1 MGTRENA
8 EELNN
13 RDRNPVV
20 SVVMGTYEPDLS
32 ELSAAVRSI
41 RMQTLSSWELLIC
54 DDGSTEETYRNI
66 KKLAA
71 CDPRIRVSRNSKNRG
86 LAYALNRCI
95 LHAGGEFIARM
106 DADDISRPERFMK
119 QVKFLRENPEY
130 MWVSGA
136 ADLFEGK
143 RVWGSAYRPEMPD
156 ARSFLHSSPYI
167 HPAVM
172 FRREVFFSSACP
184 EEPSAERLKCS
195 GMPAGSLPAGRTKC
209 SGMPESSSPAERS
222 KFSGISES
230 SGKHARTNSPK
241 RLYHV
246 SPLTAHAEDYELFMR
261 MHSEGLRGYN
271 LQEPL
276 LLYRE
281 KERTLSRSFRRC
293 FFEMLIRIQGFARL
307 GILSPKT
314 VFYVVKPVFVGIA
327 SLFPGIAQ
335 RIRTGGIGWDRKNPS
350 GGPGADST
358 HVMSGE
364 RVLQEIFAPL
374 MTAFTVW
381 VLREAEARG
390 IKRLYFLS
398 RDGYLPYR
406 TAIRLV
412 KSCKLDIE
420 CRYLYCSRYSLR
432 VPMYSENVDEA
443 LSHVT
448 RGGIDVTF
456 RKILMRSGFRAED
469 IPKMQ
474 AAFPD
479 LALDEVIPYSGLK
492 KVSARLAGSS
502 AYKDLL
508 KERSEEAWEPLC
520 AYFRQ
525 EGLLEGIGACDRSK
539 EKSDRVSARYGS
551 LGKSER
557 AGTCD
562 ENAEKIGI
570 VDSGWTGTTQKSIAE
585 IRRRCGINDP
595 AEGFY
600 FGLFEIPKGSDPE
613 RYHSFYFGPKTKL
626 FNKVFFSNSLFEA
639 LVRADHGTVSGYRKV
654 KTFGKDG
661 EVRYSMEPILEPC
674 RMNGI
679 AEKLDQYICK
689 YINEITDRE
698 HPGARKIPAEFDGI
712 LTPELTGRLKKF
724 MWNPDPDEAEY
735 FGSLPFSDDLLDETE
750 REVAP
755 VFPGRYLK
763 ENHFVNRLLTSLG
776 IRKGTVHESAWFEAT
791 CVRSAERTGSS
802 DHARSNGWTG
812 FFARSAS
819 IGHRISFSVYKAVS
833 YLRKGLFV
841 R

>member
-314 VFYVVKPVFVGIA
+314 FFYVVKPVFVGIA

-525 EGLLEGIGACDRSK
+525 EGLLEGIGTCDRSK

>member
-1 MGTRENA
+1 M
-8 EELNN
+8 
-13 RDRNPVV
+13 
-20 SVVMGTYEPDLS
+20 
-32 ELSAAVRSI
+32 
-41 RMQTLSSWELLIC
+41 
-54 DDGSTEETYRNI
+54 
-66 KKLAA
+66 
-71 CDPRIRVSRNSKNRG
+71 
-86 LAYALNRCI
+86 
-95 LHAGGEFIARM
+95 
-106 DADDISRPERFMK
+106 
-119 QVKFLRENPEY
+119 
-130 MWVSGA
+130 
-136 ADLFEGK
+136 
-143 RVWGSAYRPEMPD
+143 
-156 ARSFLHSSPYI
+156 
-167 HPAVM
+167 
-172 FRREVFFSSACP
+172 
-184 EEPSAERLKCS
+184 RL
-195 GMPAGSLPAGRTKC
+195 
-209 SGMPESSSPAERS
+209 
-222 KFSGISES
+222 
-230 SGKHARTNSPK
+230 
-241 RLYHV
+241 
-246 SPLTAHAEDYELFMR
+246 
-261 MHSEGLRGYN
+261 HSEGLRGYN

-293 FFEMLIRIQGFARL
+293 LFEMLIRIQGFARL

-381 VLREAEARG
+381 VLKEAEARG

-412 KSCKLDIE
+412 KSCEFDIE

-492 KVSARLAGSS
+492 KVRARLAGSG

-508 KERSEEAWEPLC
+508 KQRSEEAWEPLC

-525 EGLLEGIGACDRSK
+525 EGLLEGIGTCDRSK
-539 EKSDRVSARYGS
+539 EKSDSVSAHSGS
-551 LGKSER
+551 VGKSDR

-562 ENAEKIGI
+562 GNAEKIGI

-595 AEGFY
+595 VEGFY

-654 KTFGKDG
+654 KTSGKDG

-679 AEKLDQYICK
+679 VEKLDQYICK
-689 YINEITDRE
+689 YMNEITDRE

-712 LTPELTGRLKKF
+712 LMPELTGRLKKF

-802 DHARSNGWTG
+802 DHAQSIERGEVSEHVRSSGWTG

-819 IGHRISFSVYKAVS
+819 IWHRISFSFYKAVS

>member
-1 MGTRENA
+1 M
-8 EELNN
+8 
-13 RDRNPVV
+13 
-20 SVVMGTYEPDLS
+20 
-32 ELSAAVRSI
+32 
-41 RMQTLSSWELLIC
+41 
-54 DDGSTEETYRNI
+54 
-66 KKLAA
+66 
-71 CDPRIRVSRNSKNRG
+71 
-86 LAYALNRCI
+86 
-95 LHAGGEFIARM
+95 
-106 DADDISRPERFMK
+106 
-119 QVKFLRENPEY
+119 
-130 MWVSGA
+130 
-136 ADLFEGK
+136 
-143 RVWGSAYRPEMPD
+143 
-156 ARSFLHSSPYI
+156 
-167 HPAVM
+167 
-172 FRREVFFSSACP
+172 
-184 EEPSAERLKCS
+184 RL
-195 GMPAGSLPAGRTKC
+195 
-209 SGMPESSSPAERS
+209 
-222 KFSGISES
+222 
-230 SGKHARTNSPK
+230 
-241 RLYHV
+241 
-246 SPLTAHAEDYELFMR
+246 
-261 MHSEGLRGYN
+261 HSEGLRGYN

-293 FFEMLIRIQGFARL
+293 FFEMLIRIQGFVRL

-314 VFYVVKPVFVGIA
+314 FFYVVKPVFVGIA

-335 RIRTGGIGWDRKNPS
+335 RIRTGGIGWDRKNPP

-358 HVMSGE
+358 NVMSGE

-479 LALDEVIPYSGLK
+479 LALDEVIPYSGLR
-492 KVSARLAGSS
+492 KVRARLAGSS
-502 AYKDLL
+502 VYKDLL
-508 KERSEEAWEPLC
+508 KERSEEAWEPLYT
-520 AYFRQ
+520 YFRQ

-562 ENAEKIGI
+562 ENTEKIGI

-585 IRRRCGINDP
+585 IRRRCGIYDP
-595 AEGFY
+595 VEGFY

-654 KTFGKDG
+654 KTSGKDG

-679 AEKLDQYICK
+679 AEKLDQYIRK
-689 YINEITDRE
+689 YMNEITDRE

-712 LTPELTGRLKKF
+712 LKPELTGRLKKF

-802 DHARSNGWTG
+802 DHAQ
-812 FFARSAS
+812 SAS
-819 IGHRISFSVYKAVS
+819 IWHRISFSFYKAVS

>member
-130 MWVSGA
+130 MWVSSA

-184 EEPSAERLKCS
+184 EEPPAERSKCS
-195 GMPAGSLPAGRTKC
+195 GMPAGSSSAEHSKC
-209 SGMPESSSPAERS
+209 SGMPAGSSSAEHSKFSGMPAGSSSAERS

-261 MHSEGLRGYN
+261 LHSEGLRGYN

-293 FFEMLIRIQGFARL
+293 LFEMLIRIQGFARL

-381 VLREAEARG
+381 VLKEAEARG

-412 KSCKLDIE
+412 KSCEFDIE

-456 RKILMRSGFRAED
+456 RKILLRSGFRAED

-474 AAFPD
+474 
-479 LALDEVIPYSGLK
+479 
-492 KVSARLAGSS
+492 
-502 AYKDLL
+502 
-508 KERSEEAWEPLC
+508 
-520 AYFRQ
+520 
-525 EGLLEGIGACDRSK
+525 EGLLEGIGTCDRSK

-585 IRRRCGINDP
+585 IRRRCGIYDP
-595 AEGFY
+595 VEGFY

-654 KTFGKDG
+654 KTSGKDG
-661 EVRYSMEPILEPC
+661 EARYSMEPILEPC

-689 YINEITDRE
+689 YMNEITDRE

-755 VFPGRYLK
+755 VFPVRYLK
-763 ENHFVNRLLTSLG
+763 ENHLVNRMLTSLG

-802 DHARSNGWTG
+802 DHAQP
-812 FFARSAS
+812 AS
-819 IGHRISFSVYKAVS
+819 IGHRISFSFYKAVS

>member
-1 MGTRENA
+1 M
-8 EELNN
+8 
-13 RDRNPVV
+13 
-20 SVVMGTYEPDLS
+20 
-32 ELSAAVRSI
+32 
-41 RMQTLSSWELLIC
+41 
-54 DDGSTEETYRNI
+54 
-66 KKLAA
+66 
-71 CDPRIRVSRNSKNRG
+71 
-86 LAYALNRCI
+86 
-95 LHAGGEFIARM
+95 
-106 DADDISRPERFMK
+106 
-119 QVKFLRENPEY
+119 
-130 MWVSGA
+130 
-136 ADLFEGK
+136 
-143 RVWGSAYRPEMPD
+143 
-156 ARSFLHSSPYI
+156 
-167 HPAVM
+167 
-172 FRREVFFSSACP
+172 
-184 EEPSAERLKCS
+184 RL
-195 GMPAGSLPAGRTKC
+195 
-209 SGMPESSSPAERS
+209 
-222 KFSGISES
+222 
-230 SGKHARTNSPK
+230 
-241 RLYHV
+241 
-246 SPLTAHAEDYELFMR
+246 
-261 MHSEGLRGYN
+261 HSEGLRGYN

-293 FFEMLIRIQGFARL
+293 LFEMLIRIQGFARL

-335 RIRTGGIGWDRKNPS
+335 RIRTGGIGWDRKNPP

-358 HVMSGE
+358 NVMSGE

-456 RKILMRSGFRAED
+456 RKILLRSGFRAED

-492 KVSARLAGSS
+492 KVRARLAGSS

-508 KERSEEAWEPLC
+508 KKRSEEAWEPLC

-585 IRRRCGINDP
+585 IRRRCGIDDP
-595 AEGFY
+595 VEGFY

-654 KTFGKDG
+654 KTSGKDG

-689 YINEITDRE
+689 YMNEITDRE

-755 VFPGRYLK
+755 VFPVRYLK
-763 ENHFVNRLLTSLG
+763 ENHLVNRMLTSLG

-802 DHARSNGWTG
+802 DHARSSGWTG